1 MGARLL
7 RRLNAY
13 EQVVR
18 FSIASTQLIAAQAS
32 GGASPFCR
40 CLPQPLVLQS
50 VCSYSHH
57 SMAWHGMA
65 YLAS

>member
-1 MGARLL
+1 MTALLTTVQVASMGARLL

-32 GGASPFCR
+32 GGATLFASTVF
-40 CLPQPLVLQS
+40 S
-50 VCSYSHH
+50 AGCS
-57 SMAWHGMA
+57 
-65 YLAS
+65 